1 MLIRGLDMADI
12 FDEVSEELK
21 QDKLIQTWKKYSKII
36 ITLILLIIISLV
48 SYQSYLIWKKNKI
61 EEISE
66 QYFEALEKLE
76 NKNYSKSQSLFLK
89 NAQNHKNGY
98 KMLSLFGLAE
108 SNYQNGKIDE
118 MIMNY
123 KAIYDDESIG
133 IYYRDLSR
141 ILSVLKDN
149 LSSFDQQKLL
159 LQPILNSPSKLQ
171 ILAAELE
178 ILLFIKFKK
187 IKEAEKALNILLD
200 RSDISFEQKNRLELI
215 NRIYKNNVF

>member
-1 MLIRGLDMADI
+1 MADI

-21 QDKLIQTWKKYSKII
+21 QDKLIQTWKKYSKTI

-133 IYYRDLSR
+133 IYYRNLSR

>member
-1 MLIRGLDMADI
+1 M
-12 FDEVSEELK
+12 
-21 QDKLIQTWKKYSKII
+21 
-36 ITLILLIIISLV
+36 ILLIIISLV

>member
-1 MLIRGLDMADI
+1 MADI

-61 EEISE
+61 EEISK

-133 IYYRDLSR
+133 IYYRNLSR

-187 IKEAEKALNILLD
+187 IKEAEKALDILLD

>member
-1 MLIRGLDMADI
+1 MADI

-133 IYYRDLSR
+133 IYYRNLSR

-187 IKEAEKALNILLD
+187 IKEAEKALDILLD